1 MLTAL
6 EHHLETMNLHMETAH
21 LFRLLDLQDRHLV
34 LHLALHLALH
44 RVDVEQHV
52 EINLN

>member
-6 EHHLETMNLHMETAH
+6 EHHLETMNLHMEIIAH
-21 LFRLLDLQDRHLV
+21 LFRLPDLQDRHLV
-34 LHLALHLALH
+34 LHLALH

>member
-6 EHHLETMNLHMETAH
+6 EHPLETMNLHMETAH
-21 LFRLLDLQDRHLV
+21 LFRLLDLQDRHL
-34 LHLALHLALH
+34 ALHLALH

>member
-1 MLTAL
+1 MLNAL

-34 LHLALHLALH
+34 LHLALH